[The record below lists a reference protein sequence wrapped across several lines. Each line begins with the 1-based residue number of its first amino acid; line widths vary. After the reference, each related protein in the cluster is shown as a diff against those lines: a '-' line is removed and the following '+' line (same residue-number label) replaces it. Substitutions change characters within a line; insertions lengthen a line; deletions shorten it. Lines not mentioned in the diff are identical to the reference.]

1 MRHDLGT
8 VVGIHAAQQMAGVEK
23 RSVVFLSQG
32 SEQGRRP
39 SWDPCA
45 LAFIPLSSAA
55 EAFEMAA
62 QVGEGVA
69 AVS

>member
-1 MRHDLGT
+1 
-8 VVGIHAAQQMAGVEK
+8 MAGVEK